1 MAIYNFFNSAE
12 SISLIEK
19 NRYVG
24 GRIKTVKSNNAFVD
38 IGSQFF
44 CKSDKNIW
52 KVINKNNLKN
62 EVVKLDF
69 SNISFLHDNTIT
81 KLKEDDI
88 ELIQNIVEK
97 YNEYRSAK
105 DMISFNEW
113 FLSNFEKDKLY
124 IPSSIIRA
132 ITFSNSSSILA
143 KYAIYILETFFDDC
157 FTLKRGLGQLIESL
171 SENLPLEK
179 KKISQL
185 IFKGNKLVELRTV
198 NNRSI
203 ATTDKIIVSTIPPS
217 ELKIQNN
224 LALTKCFSKI
234 KFMGC
239 TVIMFKMKELFKEKP
254 DYIFITGNKYKV
266 SVIEQINLGDDYFIG
281 CLIPHPSRTKIQK
294 KEIILFCKNFLSKIF
309 GKEFYERVST
319 SILYEDWINGLP
331 IVNKDYIN
339 SINLLKNIHLD
350 NLIFAGDY
358 TTEMPSMDY
367 AVQSA
372 LYTIKLL
379 EGTEI

>member
-1 MAIYNFFNSAE
+1 M
-12 SISLIEK
+12 
-19 NRYVG
+19 
-24 GRIKTVKSNNAFVD
+24 KSNNAFVD